1 MARRMREWF
10 PGATYHIMQRGV
22 RRKEIFK
29 DELDNQVF
37 LQIAKSA
44 LNKFDCILHAYCL
57 MTNHVHLLLE
67 TTDVEV
73 GKFMKFLSERYA
85 MYFNHK

>member
-1 MARRMREWF
+1 MARECREWF

-22 RRKEIFK
+22 RRKEIFE

-44 LNKFDCILHAYCL
+44 LNKFQI
-57 MTNHVHLLLE
+57 V
-67 TTDVEV
+67 
-73 GKFMKFLSERYA
+73 
-85 MYFNHK
+85 